1 MKQGVLS
8 IIFNKIK
15 HFGVPALIAS
25 MLLLPPALY
34 AASNYELGVAAYQNN
49 QFAKA
54 REHWNKGAAEGN
66 ISAIFNLGILLSKG
80 VGGTQDLER
89 AAVLFKRAGDAGL
102 AMGQHNLALAYYAGK
117 GVLKNSKQARFWWE
131 RAARQGHTQ
140 AQFNLGALLWN
151 GDGVNKDANQ
161 AIIWFR
167 QASDAGHIQARTFL
181 ETIFDETEFAIA
193 TEAPANEPA
202 AELDPKLSSALNS
215 AGDAYTKKDYSEAFS
230 QWNNAASMGNADAQ
244 YQVARLYQQGLG
256 VAQDPAKAF
265 EFIQLSANNGQAQAQ
280 YELAQYYLQ
289 GNMVDK
295 NETLALYWMQSAADN
310 KHIKARDYLE
320 QLR

>member
-1 MKQGVLS
+1 MLS

-15 HFGVPALIAS
+15 YFRAAMLIVAAFV
-25 MLLLPPALY
+25 LPLPLY
-34 AASNYELGVAAYQNN
+34 AASNYELGVAAYQNK
-49 QFAKA
+49 QFEKA
-54 REHWNKGAAEGN
+54 REHWEDSASEGN

-80 VGGTQDLER
+80 VGGAADLER
-89 AAVLFKRAGDAGL
+89 AAALFKRAGDAGL

-117 GVLKNSKQARFWWE
+117 GVLKDHKQAKFWWE

-151 GDGVNKDANQ
+151 GDGIAKDSNQ
-161 AIIWFR
+161 AVIWFR
-167 QASDAGHIQARTFL
+167 QASNAGHIQARTFL
-181 ETIFDETEFAIA
+181 DTIFDQTEFAIA
-193 TEAPANEPA
+193 AETADNAPPKD
-202 AELDPKLSSALNS
+202 LDPKLSSALNS
-215 AGDAYTKKDYSEAFS
+215 AGEAYTQKDYTEAFS
-230 QWNNAASMGNADAQ
+230 QWNDAANMGDADAQ
-244 YQVARLYQQGLG
+244 YQVARLYQQGQG
-256 VAQDPAKAF
+256 IKQDSAKAF
-265 EFIQLSANNGQAQAQ
+265 EFIQLSASNGQAQAQ

-295 NETLALYWMQSAADN
+295 NDTLALYWMQSAADN

>member
-1 MKQGVLS
+1 MLS
-8 IIFNKIK
+8 IILNQIK
-15 HFGVPALIAS
+15 DFGVAMLIVGT
-25 MLLLPPALY
+25 LILPPLLY
-34 AASNYELGVAAYQNN
+34 AASNYELGVAAYQNK
-49 QFAKA
+49 QFGKA
-54 REHWNKGAAEGN
+54 REHWEDSASDDN
-66 ISAIFNLGILLSKG
+66 ISGIFNLGILLSKG
-80 VGGTQDLER
+80 VGGAPDLER
-89 AAVLFKRAGDAGL
+89 AAALFKRAGDAGL

-117 GVLKNSKQARFWWE
+117 GVLKDNKQAKFWWE

-140 AQFNLGALLWN
+140 AQFNLAALLWN
-151 GDGVNKDANQ
+151 GDGVAKDANQ

-181 ETIFDETEFAIA
+181 DTIFDETEFAIA
-193 TEAPANEPA
+193 TQRPNNEPSTD
-202 AELDPKLSSALNS
+202 LDPKLSSALSS
-215 AGDAYTKKDYSEAFS
+215 AGEAYTQKDYTEAFS
-230 QWNNAASMGNADAQ
+230 QWNNAANMGNADAQ
-244 YQVARLYQQGLG
+244 YQVARLYHQGLG
-256 VAQDPAKAF
+256 IKQDSTKAF

-289 GNMVDK
+289 GSMVNK